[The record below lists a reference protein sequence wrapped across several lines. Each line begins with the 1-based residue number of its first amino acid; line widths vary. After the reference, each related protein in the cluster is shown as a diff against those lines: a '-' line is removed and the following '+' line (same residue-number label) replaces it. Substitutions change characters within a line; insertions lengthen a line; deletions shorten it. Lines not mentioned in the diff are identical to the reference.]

1 MNRKYL
7 HKAQMHLNRAG
18 EILHDRKLEFGGGD
32 NSKKLKKYE
41 SQPAADVAGSKTSLG
56 HVQRYIRKAR

>member
-32 NSKKLKKYE
+32 DSKKLKKPE
-41 SQPAADVAGSKTSLG
+41 PKPEAGS
-56 HVQRYIRKAR
+56 